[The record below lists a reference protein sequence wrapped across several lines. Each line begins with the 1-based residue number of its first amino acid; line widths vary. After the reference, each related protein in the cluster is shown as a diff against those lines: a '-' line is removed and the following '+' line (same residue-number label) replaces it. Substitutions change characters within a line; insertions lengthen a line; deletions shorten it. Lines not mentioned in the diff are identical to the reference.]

1 MSFPLNPVD
10 GDKTIQN
17 GIKYT
22 YSEITNSWRRDFNNV
37 LDQLFIGGT
46 YESTSTT
53 TGALIVVGGVGI
65 GGNLYVG
72 GQLLGPAIDDLITQS
87 IGVYINTATTSSYF
101 ITLTDNIGTFSNVL
115 STSTF
120 YFDGDAQKLNV
131 DKIAVLNTS
140 VNTTTISDQSL
151 TVEGAA
157 YVNQG
162 IYSDVSGN
170 PDENYLLYTPVTTI
184 STTTPIS
191 ARVGDFWINTSGPY
205 FLQYV
210 NDGGNKIWVQI

>member
-46 YESTSTT
+46 YESISTT

-120 YFDGDAQKLNV
+120 YFEGDAQKLNV
-131 DKIAVLNTS
+131 DKIAVLNTG
-140 VNTTTISDQSL
+140 VNTTTIFDQSL

-162 IYSDVSGN
+162 IYSSVSGN

-184 STTTPIS
+184 STITPVS
-191 ARVGDFWINTSGPY
+191 ARVGDFWINTNGPY